1 MKKTIQ
7 KITIVAAVLF
17 AADISF
23 ATVVSVNRCTAAES
37 SARHAVLR
45 RDLADAEKLYYAE
58 YQAAHT
64 EYERYIKSFFN
75 NPETPR
81 GNEFNI
87 RRVANNVLNPKVARA
102 NNVRTERR
110 REAYRKYAESLN
122 NCTGKAAKTAT
133 AESPATETSAEVQTE
148 SAAEVQTETAAEV
161 QTESVAEVQTESAEV
176 QTESAS
182 SAGVQTESA
191 SSAEVQTESP
201 ATESAS
207 SSGGS
212 GVAIGAGVAVVGAAA
227 MFLSGGDLSLFSFA
241 PDFHNSAIGGRMDFR
256 KESWHFY
263 YSASQT
269 NGDFANFRYTS
280 GGEYK
285 TDLFA
290 ASFSESVAG
299 ETADYDFSL
308 SANLQNG
315 IWKISPVYRMHS
327 EYEKGKTET
336 DNSLNLEIVL
346 QTNRWTITPSAG
358 FQWQNDFA
366 ENGKLQINAIY
377 RF

>member
-17 AADISF
+17 AAEISF

-45 RDLADAEKLYYAE
+45 RDLADAEKLYHAE

-87 RRVANNVLNPKVARA
+87 RRVANNVLNPKIARA

-133 AESPATETSAEVQTE
+133 AESPATESAAEVQTE
-148 SAAEVQTETAAEV
+148 SAEVQTET
-161 QTESVAEVQTESAEV
+161 SAEVQTESAEV

-182 SAGVQTESA
+182 SAGVQTESV
-191 SSAEVQTESP
+191 AEVQTESP

>member
-75 NPETPR
+75 DPGTPR
-81 GNEFNI
+81 GNEYNI

-102 NNVRTERR
+102 NNARTERR

-148 SAAEVQTETAAEV
+148 TAAEV
-161 QTESVAEVQTESAEV
+161 QTESVAEVQTESVAEV
-176 QTESAS
+176 QTET
-182 SAGVQTESA
+182 AGVQTESA